1 MIIPIEFKFAK
12 EIYLIKLFNGVFAAF
27 RRPIGDYQINMFT
40 LLAVI
45 WVVVALGLLI
55 RFFYWYR
62 KMVGRIYRF
71 QKHNVSMDRLGG
83 TNPIVISSAVA
94 SPMAIGLFKSKI
106 VLPDIPYQPEE
117 LQCIIQ
123 HETIHIVH
131 KDVWFKFVAEILC
144 CLFWWNPI
152 IHLLNKEVEQ
162 TLEIKCDLRMTRHM
176 HKQDK
181 ATYLRALMNAVKKEK
196 EVSEGITQY
205 RLISNMRFFSTKSI
219 SLKERFRII
228 SKNKGENHE
237 RRIQTLL
244 MVFTICMFLLSYTM
258 VFQTRFDPPD
268 QNIMGIGFTPV
279 QIEAT
284 KDGEYRLIHSDGSS
298 EEIPEELVSIME
310 QDGVTVFR

>member
-1 MIIPIEFKFAK
+1 MIIPVEFKFAK
-12 EIYLIKLFNGVFAAF
+12 EIYLQKFFNGIIRALVK
-27 RRPIGDYQINMFT
+27 PIGYSQVNMLT
-40 LLAVI
+40 VLIVL
-45 WVVVALGLLI
+45 WVVVALALLI
-55 RFFYWYR
+55 RFTYWYR
-62 KMVGRIYRF
+62 KMVRRIYRF
-71 QKHNVSMDRLGG
+71 QKHNVHMDHVTG
-83 TNPIVISSAVA
+83 TTPIVISSAVA

-117 LQCIIQ
+117 LQCIVQ

-131 KDVWFKFVAEILC
+131 KDVWYKFAAEILC

-181 ATYLRALMNAVKKEK
+181 ATYLRTLMNAVKQEK

-228 SKNKGENHE
+228 TKSKGENQE

-258 VFQTRFDPPD
+258 IFQTRFEPTD
-268 QNIMGIGFTPV
+268 QNIIGMGFTPL

-284 KDGEYRLIHSDGSS
+284 GDGEYRLMYSDGSS
-298 EEIPEELVSIME
+298 EEIPEELVLQME
-310 QDGVTVFR
+310 QDGITVFR